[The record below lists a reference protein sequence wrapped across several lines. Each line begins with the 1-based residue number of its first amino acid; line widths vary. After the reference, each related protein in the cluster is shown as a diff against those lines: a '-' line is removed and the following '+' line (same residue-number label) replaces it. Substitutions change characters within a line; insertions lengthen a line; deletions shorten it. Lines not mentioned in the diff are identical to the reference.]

1 MFYLLNVILPVL
13 YLFLCILFFRYLKKK
28 NIIVVHIHPY
38 TGKKDH
44 HIYFVYIQWCL
55 FFLLVLASFF
65 LFHPFVVSFISLLFF
80 LFSYIS
86 LLKASKNPWGNII
99 KEWTYSEEEQKRWE
113 EGFKNEKKSFFYRS
127 FPSSNVIFT
136 DSFLFL
142 SKRRYFSIRM
152 RKFNDHL
159 ELSHINVVGDFLVFT
174 YSFQKS
180 VPLRYVYVYIPKGK
194 KKEANQL
201 VSTFQKMLK

>member
-1 MFYLLNVILPVL
+1 M
-13 YLFLCILFFRYLKKK
+13 
-28 NIIVVHIHPY
+28 
-38 TGKKDH
+38 
-44 HIYFVYIQWCL
+44 
-55 FFLLVLASFF
+55 
-65 LFHPFVVSFISLLFF
+65 
-80 LFSYIS
+80 
-86 LLKASKNPWGNII
+86 I
-99 KEWTYSEEEQKRWE
+99 KEWRYSEEEQKRWE
-113 EGFKNEKKSFFYRS
+113 ERFKNEKKSFFHRS

-152 RKFNDHL
+152 RRFKDHL
-159 ELSHINVVGDFLVFT
+159 ELSHINIVGEFLVFT

-201 VSTFQKMLK
+201 ISTYQNLIK